1 MWPRWQGSRSGGV
14 KLSNNDRLIDK
25 IDIRVARKLSIN
37 QAKEYG
43 ILPIYEDEKNVYI
56 AATETPN
63 NEITDILSF
72 LFNKKIKLIYREKDE
87 ILELIQNML
96 NFKIEDIE
104 VVIFEE
110 AIACNA
116 SDIHYEP
123 EENGL
128 NIRFRINGS
137 LTLVRKLSL
146 EDYQKISSRLK
157 IKAGMDITE
166 KRRPQDGKFF
176 MWCKDKKYNCRLS
189 TVPVIYGEKIVLRIL
204 YSDRFLTPIEDLQF
218 TREQQ
223 ETLSRIIR
231 LKNGLV
237 LVNGPTGSGKST
249 TLYTIL
255 NEIKDDD
262 INISTLED
270 PVEVTMKGINQV
282 NLNYKIGLTF
292 VEGLRSLLRQ
302 DPNVI
307 MVGEIRDEET
317 AKMVV
322 YISKFD
328 E

>member
-1 MWPRWQGSRSGGV
+1 MLYIIWPRWQGSRSGGE

-43 ILPIYEDEKNVYI
+43 VLPIYEDGKNVYI
-56 AATETPN
+56 ATTETPH
-63 NEITDILSF
+63 NEIIDILSF

-87 ILELIQNML
+87 ILELIQNVL

-166 KRRPQDGKFF
+166 KEDHRMASFLCGVRIKNIIVDYLQCQLYMERKLFLGFF
-176 MWCKDKKYNCRLS
+176 I
-189 TVPVIYGEKIVLRIL
+189 VI
-204 YSDRFLTPIEDLQF
+204 DF
-218 TREQQ
+218 
-223 ETLSRIIR
+223 
-231 LKNGLV
+231 
-237 LVNGPTGSGKST
+237 
-249 TLYTIL
+249 
-255 NEIKDDD
+255 
-262 INISTLED
+262 
-270 PVEVTMKGINQV
+270 
-282 NLNYKIGLTF
+282 
-292 VEGLRSLLRQ
+292 
-302 DPNVI
+302 
-307 MVGEIRDEET
+307 
-317 AKMVV
+317 
-322 YISKFD
+322 
-328 E
+328 